1 MVLLA
6 GLAFLL
12 TVGAQEAPAV
22 TVKQVLDTR
31 ARAVEA
37 RDLDGVRR
45 SYSQSPDM
53 VVFRPG
59 AAYRGWNEYRAYW
72 ERALPGVPD
81 GFRIDWHD
89 DVVVHVA
96 SNEIIVASL
105 TWSTDGGGSRAQQGR
120 ITVVLRREGGRFVI
134 AHEHLSGS

>member
-1 MVLLA
+1 MVLSA
-6 GLAFLL
+6 GLALLL
-12 TVGAQEAPAV
+12 TAGVQEAPAA
-22 TVKQVLDTR
+22 TVKHVLDAR

-45 SYSQSPDM
+45 SYSQSPDL

-59 AAYRGWNEYRAYW
+59 VSYRGWPEYRAYW
-72 ERALPGVPD
+72 ERALPSVPD

-89 DVVVHVA
+89 DVVVHAA
-96 SNEIIVASL
+96 SHEIVVASL

-120 ITVVLRREGGRFVI
+120 ITVVLRREGERFVI

>member
-1 MVLLA
+1 MLFIA
-6 GLAFLL
+6 LAF
-12 TVGAQEAPAV
+12 VFAAGAQEAPAAI
-22 TVKQVLDTR
+22 VKNALDAR

-37 RDLDGVRR
+37 RDLNGVRR
-45 SYSQSPDM
+45 AYADDETL

-89 DVVVHVA
+89 DIVVHA
-96 SNEIIVASL
+96 AGETIVASL
-105 TWSTDGGGSRAQQGR
+105 TWSTAGGGSKPQQGR
-120 ITVVLRREGGRFVI
+120 ITVVLRRIGDRFVI
-134 AHEHLSGS
+134 AHEHLSGC

>member
-1 MVLLA
+1 MLVLTLVSLLA
-6 GLAFLL
+6 A
-12 TVGAQEAPAV
+12 GAQEAPAAAI
-22 TVKQVLDTR
+22 VKQVLETR

-37 RDLDGVRR
+37 RDLEGVRR
-45 SYSQSPDM
+45 AYVQSADL

-59 AAYRGWNEYRAYW
+59 AAYHGWNEYRAYW

-89 DVVVHVA
+89 DIVVHA
-96 SNEIIVASL
+96 SGDTIVASL
-105 TWSTDGGGSRAQQGR
+105 TWSTAGGGSRAQEGR
-120 ITVVLRREGGRFVI
+120 ITVVLRRTSDGYVI